1 MTKQILFSTNIRE
14 EEVNMCL
21 SKTYMSTFT
30 DFYEFQRLWFYRSYK
45 AFNDFDKYLILAYFF
60 HKTFDTY
67 NDYFIKKTYDEF
79 YTLDSFEIEKFNIVN
94 VSKDLIIT
102 KETARRKILELEKDG
117 ILQKDKKSI
126 RLNQKGINTHK
137 PEESIKSLSR
147 FLSSFSKVL
156 YNNKFLKKEITTE
169 NVEKLIKENFTQFWK
184 FFLDFQIPY
193 CLQWKKFHGDLE
205 VFIILG
211 MVIYNQNLYLRK
223 KSTHEVDR
231 NFFKN
236 EYIDK
241 LIHLSEKE
249 GINAMTISD
258 LTGIPRPTILRKLNK
273 LQEKK
278 LIVKNKN
285 SLYTLTGLYQN
296 IKDVDSIRLKTIKK
310 LSGFLAKIYNIIGT

>member
-1 MTKQILFSTNIRE
+1 MSKQITFSSHLKE

-21 SKTYMSTFT
+21 TKTYISTYT

-45 AFNDFDKYLILAYFF
+45 AFNDFDKYLILAHFF
-60 HKTFDTY
+60 HRTFDTY

-79 YTLDSFEIEKFNIVN
+79 YSLDSFEIEKFNIVN
-94 VSKDLIIT
+94 VSKDLILS
-102 KETARRKILELEKDG
+102 KETARRKILELERDG

-126 RLNQKGINTHK
+126 RLNQKGINVQK
-137 PEESIKSLSR
+137 PESSVKSLSR
-147 FLSSFSKVL
+147 FLSAFSKVL
-156 YNNKFLKKEITTE
+156 HNNQFLKKAISTE
-169 NVEKLIKENFTQFWK
+169 NVENLIKENFTQFWK

-211 MVIYNQNLYLRK
+211 MIIYNQNLYLRK
-223 KSTHEVDR
+223 KSPHEVDK
-231 NFFKN
+231 NYFKN

-241 LIHLSEKE
+241 LIHISEKE

-278 LIVKNKN
+278 LIIKNKN
-285 SLYTLTGLYQN
+285 SLYRLTDLYQN
-296 IKDVDSIRLKTIKK
+296 IKDVDGIRLKNIKN
-310 LSGFLAKIYNIIGT
+310 LSGFLAKIYNIIGV

>member
-1 MTKQILFSTNIRE
+1 MIQ
-14 EEVNMCL
+14 
-21 SKTYMSTFT
+21 
-30 DFYEFQRLWFYRSYK
+30 
-45 AFNDFDKYLILAYFF
+45 
-60 HKTFDTY
+60 
-67 NDYFIKKTYDEF
+67 
-79 YTLDSFEIEKFNIVN
+79 
-94 VSKDLIIT
+94 
-102 KETARRKILELEKDG
+102 
-117 ILQKDKKSI
+117 
-126 RLNQKGINTHK
+126 
-137 PEESIKSLSR
+137 
-147 FLSSFSKVL
+147 
-156 YNNKFLKKEITTE
+156 
-169 NVEKLIKENFTQFWK
+169 
-184 FFLDFQIPY
+184 
-193 CLQWKKFHGDLE
+193 
-205 VFIILG
+205 
-211 MVIYNQNLYLRK
+211 LYLRK